1 MDSHGQQQ
9 GQSRDSS
16 TDSHG
21 AAARTIL
28 RQQHGQS
35 RESSKDSLG
44 IDGELKRVTSR
55 GRMPGGGTM
64 EKSDDDD
71 VMMKTAMTNTKKPPF
86 FRWQQFEKKRVSV
99 KRISYSDHEGQNK
112 EMK

>member
-1 MDSHGQQQ
+1 
-9 GQSRDSS
+9 
-16 TDSHG
+16 
-21 AAARTIL
+21 
-28 RQQHGQS
+28 
-35 RESSKDSLG
+35 
-44 IDGELKRVTSR
+44 
-55 GRMPGGGTM
+55 M